1 MLATDENHQSW
12 LQHPTRNFSTKVY
25 RWQSVFNTF
34 KLLYCVKFLYRGS
47 QHWRCCIVVSSVGW
61 RRGRTGLGIEHDT
74 TQPLLR
80 NVQRF
85 KPQLDTLHLWAAF
98 GGHAN
103 TLKTKPL
110 PLPLDQLLPFCRP
123 TLPTVPIGSYGQS
136 ETSTGIEYRHKT
148 LLWLLLHCLKSSIP
162 CATLV

>member
-12 LQHPTRNFSTKVY
+12 LNTQLETSSPKCTSDRVCS
-25 RWQSVFNTF
+25 NTF
-34 KLLYCVKFLYRGS
+34 KLLYCFKFLYRGS

-61 RRGRTGLGIEHDT
+61 RGGRTGLGIEHDT

-85 KPQLDTLHLWAAF
+85 NPQLDTLHLWAAF

-136 ETSTGIEYRHKT
+136 ETSTRHWIST
-148 LLWLLLHCLKSSIP
+148 QDTAVTAVALS
-162 CATLV
+162 